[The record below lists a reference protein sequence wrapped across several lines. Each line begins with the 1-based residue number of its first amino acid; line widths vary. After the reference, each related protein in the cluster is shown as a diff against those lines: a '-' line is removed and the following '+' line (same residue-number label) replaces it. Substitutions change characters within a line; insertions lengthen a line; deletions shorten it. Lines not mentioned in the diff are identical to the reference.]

1 MSKEPLHNYEV
12 IIDGIGFRQFIADR
26 VVEGIDGIYFKID
39 KQIVAQFN
47 SDIFLGYI
55 DYGPNITHVTVDSQ
69 RCSNE

>member
-1 MSKEPLHNYEV
+1 MKYGPPHTYEV
-12 IIDGIGFRQFIADR
+12 IIDGIGSRQFMANR
-26 VVEGIDGIYFKID
+26 VVESIDGIYFKID

-55 DYGPNITHVTVDSQ
+55 DYGITQVTVDSQ